1 MEYIADELKRNGVN
15 INKEV
20 FKEQMN
26 MFKKEYGPRYEEIMN
41 RVKPEDLTGIF
52 TL

>member
-1 MEYIADELKRNGVN
+1 MEYIADELKRNGIN

-26 MFKKEYGPRYEEIMN
+26 MMKKEYE
-41 RVKPEDLTGIF
+41 V
-52 TL
+52 